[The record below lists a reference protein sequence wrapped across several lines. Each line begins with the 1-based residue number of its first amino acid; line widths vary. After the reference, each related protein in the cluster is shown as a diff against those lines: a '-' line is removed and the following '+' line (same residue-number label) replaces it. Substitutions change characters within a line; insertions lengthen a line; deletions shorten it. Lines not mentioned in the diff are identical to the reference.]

1 MDMEEL
7 WSKTREVLR
16 AEVNAVVYNSL
27 LGSNNLVPAL
37 LDGDT
42 LVLRVVMD
50 NLKLLI
56 TNQWYSTIVRA
67 LSQVAGHQ
75 MDVEILTQEE
85 IEDDSKDFLMARNE
99 LDVVE
104 LIEDEI
110 ILDLP
115 SAPRHESCALP
126 DATLGAERVSPFS
139 VLQGLK
145 CRA

>member
-56 TNQWYSTIVRA
+56 TNQCIRR
-67 LSQVAGHQ
+67 LS
-75 MDVEILTQEE
+75 
-85 IEDDSKDFLMARNE
+85 AR
-99 LDVVE
+99 
-104 LIEDEI
+104 
-110 ILDLP
+110 
-115 SAPRHESCALP
+115 SAKWLAIRWMWKS
-126 DATLGAERVSPFS
+126 
-139 VLQGLK
+139 
-145 CRA
+145 